1 MNGEISIDFK
11 TRMDEES
18 LPITWWDEKK
28 YASANYGAA
37 ELKELFIEKG
47 FDFAKSK
54 KLVSDCI
61 VACGTGING
70 IVLDY
75 FAGSGTTAHAVIN
88 LNREDGGS
96 RKYIMVEMGEYFDTV
111 TKPRV
116 QKVIYSEDWKDG
128 KPVSRKGISHAFKY
142 LRLESYED
150 TLNNIVIEEGTLGFL
165 TNPGV
170 KEQYM
175 LHYLLPD
182 ETKGSPSLLNID
194 LLEHPFAYALNI
206 TRRQES
212 KVTVI
217 DLVETF
223 NYLIGLKVERSFARQ
238 GFDAE
243 FTTGEYGAVTAKLK
257 DGSTY
262 RFKMVEGT
270 TLNGDRVLVIWRDLT
285 GDKIKD
291 NAVLDAFFQRKKI
304 STTDFE
310 YRKIYV
316 NGDNNLPNLRAD
328 EESWK
333 VVLIEEEMKK
343 RMFITENF

>member
-1 MNGEISIDFK
+1 M
-11 TRMDEES
+11 
-18 LPITWWDEKK
+18 
-28 YASANYGAA
+28 AS
-37 ELKELFIEKG
+37 
-47 FDFAKSK
+47 
-54 KLVSDCI
+54 
-61 VACGTGING
+61 
-70 IVLDY
+70 
-75 FAGSGTTAHAVIN
+75 
-88 LNREDGGS
+88 
-96 RKYIMVEMGEYFDTV
+96 YFDGV
-111 TKPRV
+111 ILPRMK
-116 QKVIYSEDWKDG
+116 KVVYSEDWRDG
-128 KPVSRKGISHAFKY
+128 KPVSRKGSSHAFKY

-150 TLNNIVIEEGTLGFL
+150 TLNNIEIEEGTLKFL
-165 TNPGV
+165 DNPAV

-182 ETKGSPSLLNID
+182 ETRGSLSLLNID
-194 LLEHPFAYALNI
+194 RLEHPFDYAMNI

-212 KVTVI
+212 RVTAI

-223 NYLIGLKVERSFARQ
+223 NYLIGLKVEQSFALQ

-243 FTTGEYGAVTAKLK
+243 FTTGEYGAVTATLK
-257 DGSTY
+257 SGSTY

-270 TLNGDRVLVIWRDLT
+270 TLSGDRVLVIWRDLT

-304 STTDFE
+304 STIDFE
-310 YRKIYV
+310 YKKIYV

-343 RMFITENF
+343 RMFSVENI